1 MTEGHSQTLAER
13 VSMSNL
19 VLSTCFSRISRLS
32 FSGNDYRKL
41 GGRERGWTIRGKRG
55 KGEKTDDAF
64 ISLKK
69 ERARDSTNIQHL
81 QRQKGTCG
89 SMFGECFYC
98 RCRSV
103 RTCIYGGDTRG
114 MAEEGGGE
122 GLKACFYKLTI
133 AS

>member
-1 MTEGHSQTLAER
+1 
-13 VSMSNL
+13 MSNL

-41 GGRERGWTIRGKRG
+41 VGRGRGWTIRGKRG

-69 ERARDSTNIQHL
+69 ERGRGIRQTSNICKDK
-81 QRQKGTCG
+81 KGTCG

-98 RCRSV
+98 RCRRSV
-103 RTCIYGGDTRG
+103 RTGAYGGDTRG
-114 MAEEGGGE
+114 MAEEGVE
-122 GLKACFYKLTI
+122 RD
-133 AS
+133 